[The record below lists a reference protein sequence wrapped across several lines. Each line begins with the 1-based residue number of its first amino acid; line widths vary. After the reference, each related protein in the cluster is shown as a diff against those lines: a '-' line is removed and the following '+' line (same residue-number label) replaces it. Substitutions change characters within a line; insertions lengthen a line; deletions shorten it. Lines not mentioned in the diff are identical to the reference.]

1 MNFALGAHT
10 KMDDSLRIAPVES
23 LRLAKE
29 ELIDFVVQHWR
40 RDRCEFRPV
49 SYPYPTS
56 FCLTH
61 Y

>member
-1 MNFALGAHT
+1 
-10 KMDDSLRIAPVES
+10 MDDSLRIAPVES

-49 SYPYPTS
+49 SYQYPTS